1 MTAKPSN
8 SYADIKQTQLV
19 GYILIILGIFTTL
32 VFSVGLDG
40 EAIFRL
46 SRPRDPFALPN
57 LIVPAGPYN
66 FLVSFILV
74 FMGVRLLVRR
84 MSKFSSLYLGF
95 GFFLLVTCFLVW
107 ATAGKSFSLTGMLQA
122 TVVRAVPIALAGL
135 AGVLSERVAVINI
148 GIEGMLL
155 VGAFAG
161 AVFGS
166 LFGGVLGLLLAV
178 FVGALFGLLLAVLV
192 ITYRVD
198 QIIAGVAINIL
209 ALGTTSFLT
218 SHLLKSY
225 PELNDAPIF
234 KPIKIPFLSDLP
246 VIGPTFFQ
254 HNFFVYGALLLI
266 IASTFYLFK
275 TGIGLRLRAVG
286 EHPKAAD
293 TLGVN
298 VLRLRYLNVTLAG
311 MVAGFGGAWFTL
323 GSVGRFDEAMTG
335 GRGFIGLAAMIFGR
349 WHPVGALMA
358 ALVFGF
364 ADSLQQK
371 LAILKTP
378 IPSEFLAMAPY
389 IATIVLV
396 AGLIGRARPP
406 NAIGKPYIKE

>member
-1 MTAKPSN
+1 
-8 SYADIKQTQLV
+8 
-19 GYILIILGIFTTL
+19 
-32 VFSVGLDG
+32 
-40 EAIFRL
+40 
-46 SRPRDPFALPN
+46 
-57 LIVPAGPYN
+57 
-66 FLVSFILV
+66 
-74 FMGVRLLVRR
+74 
-84 MSKFSSLYLGF
+84 
-95 GFFLLVTCFLVW
+95 
-107 ATAGKSFSLTGMLQA
+107 MLQA
-122 TVVRAVPIALAGL
+122 TVVRATPIALAGL

-166 LFGGVLGLLLAV
+166 LFGGLIGLVLAV

-218 SHLLKSY
+218 SHLLKTH
-225 PELNDAPIF
+225 PHLNDAPIF
-234 KPIKIPFLSDLP
+234 KPIKIPFVSDLP

-254 HNFFVYGALLLI
+254 HNFFVYGALILI

-311 MVAGFGGAWFTL
+311 MVAGFGGAWFTI

-358 ALVFGF
+358 AWYL
-364 ADSLQQK
+364 ALQTHYNK
-371 LAILKTP
+371 
-378 IPSEFLAMAPY
+378 S
-389 IATIVLV
+389 
-396 AGLIGRARPP
+396 
-406 NAIGKPYIKE
+406 